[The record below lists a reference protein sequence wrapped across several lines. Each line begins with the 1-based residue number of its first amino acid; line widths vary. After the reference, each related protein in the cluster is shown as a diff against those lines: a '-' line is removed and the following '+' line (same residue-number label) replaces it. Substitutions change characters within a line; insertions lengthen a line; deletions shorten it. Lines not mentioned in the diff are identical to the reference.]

1 MSLTDNVVTAVTS
14 TLTSQL
20 GQFSITGAD
29 HPALAYQLLIDGK
42 DVSATIRPRLMGM
55 KIDDN
60 RGFEADTIDI
70 ELDDSDGKLAMP
82 RRGARMRVMIGWQGQ
97 PLVDKG
103 GVHHRRGGAHRYT
116 GQAHHPGQICR
127 SARQT

>member
-29 HPALAYQLLIDGK
+29 HPAPAYQLLIDGK
-42 DVSATIRPRLMGM
+42 DVSATIRPRLMSLN
-55 KIDDN
+55 ITDN

-70 ELDDSDGKLAMP
+70 ELDDTAKGNPQLSIAAANTLLAACTRSDPPMA
-82 RRGARMRVMIGWQGQ
+82 
-97 PLVDKG
+97 
-103 GVHHRRGGAHRYT
+103 Y
-116 GQAHHPGQICR
+116 
-127 SARQT
+127 